1 MEGVSTDLE
10 RSSEVVFHVVFSLL
24 YISPVLSHP
33 LAHHTT
39 TERDTYCDLCHSI
52 PLSNSVWTL
61 AGYSMS
67 DAGIILLPLQSSTVG
82 TG

>member
-1 MEGVSTDLE
+1 MEGVSTDPE

-39 TERDTYCDLCHSI
+39 TERDTYCDL
-52 PLSNSVWTL
+52 PLNTTL
-61 AGYSMS
+61 KLSMDIS
-67 DAGIILLPLQSSTVG
+67 WLLNE
-82 TG
+82 